1 MDVLYPCC
9 CGVDVHKKQV
19 VACLLTPGTA
29 AAPRKEVRTFGT
41 TTHELLRLADWLRE
55 AGCTHVAMESTGVY
69 WKPLYNLCEGLFE
82 VIVANAQHI
91 KAVPGRKTDVRDAEW
106 IAELLRHGLLRPSY
120 IPPAPQQEL
129 RELVRYRTTLLR
141 ERAAEVNRIQ
151 KTLEGANIKLAA
163 VASDVLGL
171 SGRAMLEALV
181 AGESDPALLANL
193 ARGKLRDKRP
203 ALEQALTGR
212 VRSHHRF
219 LLAEQLCHIDALEE
233 SIERLSGE
241 IAERLRPFE
250 REIALLDSIPGVGRR
265 TAEALLAEIGPDM
278 GRFPSAHH
286 LASWAGMCPGN
297 NESAGKRKTGK
308 TRKGSPWLRSTLVEA
323 AWGAS
328 HTKDTYLHAQYR
340 RLAARRGRKKAIFAL
355 GHSILVSAY
364 HVLTHHVPYADLGG
378 DYFDQRQRTAVETRL
393 VRRLE
398 KLGLKVTIEPL
409 VPSAGA
415 A

>member
-1 MDVLYPCC
+1 MDVLYPRC

-41 TTHELLRLADWLRE
+41 TTNELLRLVDWLRE

-69 WKPLYNLCEGLFE
+69 WKPLYNVCEGLFT

-106 IAELLRHGLLRPSY
+106 IADLLRHGLLRPSY

-151 KTLEGANIKLAA
+151 KTLEGANIKLAS

-171 SGRAMLEALV
+171 SGRAMLEAIV
-181 AGESDPALLANL
+181 AGEGDPSLLADL
-193 ARGKLRDKRP
+193 ARGKLREKRP

-212 VRSHHRF
+212 VRPHHRF

-241 IAERLRPFE
+241 IAARLRPFE

-278 GRFPSAHH
+278 SRFPSAQH

-378 DYFDQRQRTAVETRL
+378 DYFDHRHRTAIETRL